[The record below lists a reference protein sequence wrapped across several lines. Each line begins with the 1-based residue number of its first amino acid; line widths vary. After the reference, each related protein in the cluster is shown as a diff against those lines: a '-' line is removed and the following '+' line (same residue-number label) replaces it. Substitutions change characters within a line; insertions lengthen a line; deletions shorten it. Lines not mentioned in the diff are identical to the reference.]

1 MTNIIRKFTPHKSV
15 CLTLQYC
22 LFCLL
27 AASCQAVHA
36 GKPVADYLPADISYD
51 PNIPKPSSVLG
62 AHVGEWHVRHDQLV
76 EYMREVAQAS
86 PRVSIIE
93 TGRTHENRPLLLLQ
107 ITSADNQARLT
118 KIQAQHQQTLAQG
131 KKPSADAPLILY
143 MGYSVHGNEPS
154 GSNASLLIAYYLA
167 AAQGNQIDQLL
178 NDNVVLL
185 DPSLNPDGLSRFAHW
200 ANMHRGKTLNADSDH
215 REHQEGW
222 PSGRTNHYWF
232 DLNRDWLLLTHPESR
247 ARIKQFH
254 QWRPHVLT
262 DFHEMGTN
270 STYFFQPGIPSRKHP
285 LTPQSNVTLT
295 AALAEFHAQALDAN
309 KQLYFSEE
317 AFDDFYY
324 GKGSTYPDAHGSIGI
339 LFEQASS
346 RGHIQESING
356 NLSFSDTIQNQV
368 TTTLSTFAGALAN
381 KQAILAYQQQFY
393 RDTKALRDDEDALGF
408 VISSSDD
415 HHRIQA
421 MTSILGQHQI
431 EFGYLTA
438 PLEIDDVTFSIGSV
452 YVALDQAQYRLIKSL
467 FSIQTSFADN
477 TFYDV
482 SSWNLPLAFDL
493 NFVTVPNNQRRKVK
507 YSESLQ
513 GSAEFSLNPTAYAY
527 AFEWHHYN
535 APALLTQLLTHNV
548 QARIAAAGF
557 TAQLGNQTHD
567 FAPGTIVIPAALEQ
581 PTDLLTRLNE
591 IAQQHAI
598 PVFSITTGLTSKGI
612 DLGSRQLS
620 PVTLPKI
627 ALVGG
632 RGTSQYEVGE
642 IWHYLDTRMQIPVS
656 IVEQWRLGRTD
667 LAQYTHIIFANGS
680 YGAMNQNTLDA
691 IEAWVNAGGTL
702 IGQKSG
708 AAIFAKLNWLQ
719 AEFMNTVEVDKLFD
733 TDELKYADREALRA
747 RKLIAGAAF
756 LATADLTHPLTF
768 GLDDDV
774 LPLFKTSN
782 AVLKLPSKPFIA
794 PIRYTSAPLQSGYAD
809 PKLED
814 LIADSAAVVAHK
826 VGEGQVIGF
835 VDNLNFR
842 GYWYGSSKVFANA
855 IYLADLI
862 EAR

>member
-1 MTNIIRKFTPHKSV
+1 MTNIINKFTQHKSV
-15 CLTLQYC
+15 CLTLQ
-22 LFCLL
+22 FCVMCFIALSS
-27 AASCQAVHA
+27 AAVHA
-36 GKPVADYLPADISYD
+36 GKPAHDYLPMNTRYD
-51 PNIPKPSSVLG
+51 PDIPLPSTVLG
-62 AHVGEWHVRHDQLV
+62 SHVGEWHVRHDQLV
-76 EYMREVAQAS
+76 DYMRTVAEAS
-86 PRVSIIE
+86 PRISIVE

-107 ITSADNQARLT
+107 ITSPENQARLAD
-118 KIQAQHQQTLAQG
+118 IQTQHQQVLSEG
-131 KKPSADAPLILY
+131 KKPSADAPLIIY

-154 GSNASLLIAYYLA
+154 GANASLLVAYYLA
-167 AAQGNQIDQLL
+167 AAQGSEIDQLL
-178 NDNVVLL
+178 NNNVVLL
-185 DPSLNPDGLSRFAHW
+185 DPSLNPDGLSRFAQW

-215 REHQEGW
+215 REHREGW

-254 QWRPHVLT
+254 EWRPHVLT
-262 DFHEMGTN
+262 DFHEMGTD

-295 AALAEFHAQALDAN
+295 AALAEFHAKALDAN

-346 RGHIQESING
+346 RGHVQESING
-356 NLSFSDTIQNQV
+356 DLAFPDTIQNQV
-368 TTTLSTFAGALAN
+368 TTSLSTFAGALAN

-393 RDTKALRDDEDALGF
+393 RDTKALRDDEDVIGF
-408 VISSSDD
+408 VVNSTDD
-415 HHRIQA
+415 QHRIEA
-421 MTSILGQHQI
+421 MTSILSQHQI
-431 EFGYLTA
+431 EFGYLTEA
-438 PLEIDDVTFSIGSV
+438 LEIDEETFSEGSV
-452 YVALDQAQYRLIKSL
+452 YVASDQAQYRLIKSL
-467 FSIQTSFADN
+467 FSTQTSFADN

-493 NFVTVPNNQRRKVK
+493 NFAEVPKNQRRKVK
-507 YSESLQ
+507 LSDSSERTD
-513 GSAEFSLNPTAYAY
+513 ATALNPDAYAY

-535 APALLTQLLTHNV
+535 APALLTQLLAHDV
-548 QARIAAAGF
+548 QARIAGAGF
-557 TAQLGNQTHD
+557 TAKLGNQQHE
-567 FAPGTIVIPAALEQ
+567 FAPGAVVIPVALKQ
-581 PTDLLTRLNE
+581 PSDLLQRLNE
-591 IAQQHAI
+591 LALQYAI
-598 PVFSITTGLTSKGI
+598 PMFNITTGLTSKGI

-642 IWHYLDTRMQIPVS
+642 IWHYLDTRMHIPVS
-656 IVEQWRLGRTD
+656 IIEQWRLGRTD
-667 LAQYTHIIFANGS
+667 LSQYTHIIFANGN
-680 YGAMNQNTLDA
+680 YGAMSKDTVDA
-691 IEAWVNAGGTL
+691 IEQWVNAGGTL
-702 IGQKSG
+702 IGQKRG
-708 AAIFAKLNWLQ
+708 TAMFAKMEWLQ
-719 AEFMNTVEVDKLFD
+719 AEFMSSAEIDKLFD
-733 TDELKYADREALRA
+733 TDNLNYADREALRA

-756 LATADLTHPLTF
+756 ETKVDLTHPLAF
-768 GLDDDV
+768 GLDDET

-782 AVLKLPSKPFIA
+782 TVLKLPSKPFIT
-794 PIRYTSAPLQSGYAD
+794 PFRYTSAPLQSGYAD

-814 LIADSAAVVAHK
+814 LIADSAAVVAHR
-826 VGEGQVIGF
+826 VGDGQVIGF

-855 IYLADLI
+855 IYLTDLI
-862 EAR
+862 QAR